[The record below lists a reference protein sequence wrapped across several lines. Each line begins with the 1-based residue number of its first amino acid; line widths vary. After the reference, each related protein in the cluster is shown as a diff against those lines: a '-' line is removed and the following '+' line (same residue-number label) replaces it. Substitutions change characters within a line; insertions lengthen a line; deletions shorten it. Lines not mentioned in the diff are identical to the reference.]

1 MRHIHSIHAQNA
13 SDDCNLGETSD
24 KLKLRELQQDNW
36 PVHFKN
42 VKVMKNKEIM
52 KNCSKLKETTENES
66 KRQLVILD

>member
-1 MRHIHSIHAQNA
+1 VVFLPKIYNLNLIIRKHQRTQN
-13 SDDCNLGETSD
+13 
-24 KLKLRELQQDNW
+24 NW

>member
-42 VKVMKNKEIM
+42 VNTVEFTLEKVDPRDVDRKEAWL
-52 KNCSKLKETTENES
+52 SLS
-66 KRQLVILD
+66 SLA